1 MLVLY
6 GAQVIR
12 VLLDLAELQAQS
24 VDIVF
29 TAKAN
34 DPALGL
40 VIKRDGHTAGD
51 HFNLIKSNDL
61 VFFVCLRRVIE
72 ECFLR
77 DHAADAFA
85 NQDSFRLA
93 QV

>member
-34 DPALGL
+34 DPALGSL
-40 VIKRDGHTAGD
+40 LSVTA
-51 HFNLIKSNDL
+51 I
-61 VFFVCLRRVIE
+61 
-72 ECFLR
+72 
-77 DHAADAFA
+77 
-85 NQDSFRLA
+85 RLA
-93 QV
+93 ITLI